1 MIAFKEL
8 AVPFLV
14 QTEFFKI
21 NNVLF
26 QDHQISGLLNKVIIF
41 NAKNQT
47 LAFQVK
53 IWLDYSHHKIVQA
66 LINAQ

>member
-26 QDHQISGLLNKVIIF
+26 QDHQISGLLNKVTIF

-47 LAFQVK
+47 LPFQVK
-53 IWLDYSHHKIVQA
+53 I
-66 LINAQ
+66 